1 MRQNERK
8 STDWQRNIKIAWIG
22 TFFTGA
28 SFSIVMPFMALYIE
42 ELGVKGDMVEWYAG
56 LSVAISALASALVSP
71 VWGRLADRYG
81 RKPMMI
87 RASMVMTFTMGG
99 LALVPNVFWLL
110 FLRTLNGLFAGYV
123 PNATALIASQ
133 VPQNRSGYALGTLS
147 TGLTAGVLIGPLL
160 GGTLS
165 EAFGMRG
172 TFLLVGLI
180 LFICCLLTI
189 FGLRENF
196 QPVEK
201 GEMMTLSQV
210 FAKIPSK
217 SMLIGLFV
225 TSMIIQISAQ
235 SIAPMLAL
243 YIRYLGQR
251 ENILFYSGLIVS
263 AMGFSSLLSTPYL
276 GKLGDRIGN
285 HRLLLMGLFYSF
297 LLYFLCGFA
306 GSALQLGI
314 LRFAYGFGVGAL
326 MPSVNSLLTKMTPK
340 EGISRI
346 FSFNQSFS
354 YIGQVLGPFVGSA
367 VATGLGY
374 RWVFF
379 VTAMIVFGNFVW
391 SLIIFR
397 KSLGV
402 KNIGES

>member
-1 MRQNERK
+1 
-8 STDWQRNIKIAWIG
+8 
-22 TFFTGA
+22 
-28 SFSIVMPFMALYIE
+28 MPFMALYIE
-42 ELGVKGDMVEWYAG
+42 ELGVKGDMVEWYTG

-210 FAKIPSK
+210 FARIPSK

-251 ENILFYSGLIVS
+251 DNILFY
-263 AMGFSSLLSTPYL
+263 
-276 GKLGDRIGN
+276 
-285 HRLLLMGLFYSF
+285 
-297 LLYFLCGFA
+297 
-306 GSALQLGI
+306 
-314 LRFAYGFGVGAL
+314 
-326 MPSVNSLLTKMTPK
+326 
-340 EGISRI
+340 
-346 FSFNQSFS
+346 
-354 YIGQVLGPFVGSA
+354 
-367 VATGLGY
+367 
-374 RWVFF
+374 
-379 VTAMIVFGNFVW
+379 W
-391 SLIIFR
+391 S
-397 KSLGV
+397 
-402 KNIGES
+402 

>member
-1 MRQNERK
+1 MRQKELK
-8 STDWQRNIKIAWIG
+8 STDWQRNLKIAWIG

-201 GEMMTLSQV
+201 GEMM
-210 FAKIPSK
+210 
-217 SMLIGLFV
+217 GLFHL
-225 TSMIIQISAQ
+225 ID
-235 SIAPMLAL
+235 
-243 YIRYLGQR
+243 GQLLPFHASL
-251 ENILFYSGLIVS
+251 EIVEP
-263 AMGFSSLLSTPYL
+263 FSSFCKNSQQIYVDWPFCDQYDYPDFCPIDCAYVGPLHS
-276 GKLGDRIGN
+276 
-285 HRLLLMGLFYSF
+285 LFRSEGQYPF
-297 LLYFLCGFA
+297 LL
-306 GSALQLGI
+306 
-314 LRFAYGFGVGAL
+314 R
-326 MPSVNSLLTKMTPK
+326 VNSFCYGLL
-340 EGISRI
+340 
-346 FSFNQSFS
+346 
-354 YIGQVLGPFVGSA
+354 
-367 VATGLGY
+367 
-374 RWVFF
+374 
-379 VTAMIVFGNFVW
+379 
-391 SLIIFR
+391 
-397 KSLGV
+397 
-402 KNIGES
+402 

>member
-1 MRQNERK
+1 MRQKELK
-8 STDWQRNIKIAWIG
+8 STDWQRNLKIAWIG

-196 QPVEK
+196 QPVRK
-201 GEMMTLSQV
+201 GRDDDSFSGFCKNSQQIYV
-210 FAKIPSK
+210 DWPFCDQYDYPDFCPIDCAYVGPLHS
-217 SMLIGLFV
+217 LFR
-225 TSMIIQISAQ
+225 SE
-235 SIAPMLAL
+235 
-243 YIRYLGQR
+243 GQ
-251 ENILFYSGLIVS
+251 Y
-263 AMGFSSLLSTPYL
+263 P
-276 GKLGDRIGN
+276 
-285 HRLLLMGLFYSF
+285 F
-297 LLYFLCGFA
+297 LL
-306 GSALQLGI
+306 
-314 LRFAYGFGVGAL
+314 R
-326 MPSVNSLLTKMTPK
+326 VNSFCYGLL
-340 EGISRI
+340 
-346 FSFNQSFS
+346 
-354 YIGQVLGPFVGSA
+354 
-367 VATGLGY
+367 
-374 RWVFF
+374 
-379 VTAMIVFGNFVW
+379 
-391 SLIIFR
+391 
-397 KSLGV
+397 
-402 KNIGES
+402 

>member
-1 MRQNERK
+1 MRQKELK
-8 STDWQRNIKIAWIG
+8 STDWQRNLKIAWIG

-172 TFLLVGLI
+172 YLFIGWTHSIYLLPLNCLWFAREFPACRKGRDDDSFSGFCENSQQIYVDWPFCDQYDYPDFCPIDCAYVGPLHSLFRSEGKYPFLLRVNCFCYGL
-180 LFICCLLTI
+180 L
-189 FGLRENF
+189 
-196 QPVEK
+196 
-201 GEMMTLSQV
+201 
-210 FAKIPSK
+210 
-217 SMLIGLFV
+217 
-225 TSMIIQISAQ
+225 
-235 SIAPMLAL
+235 
-243 YIRYLGQR
+243 
-251 ENILFYSGLIVS
+251 
-263 AMGFSSLLSTPYL
+263 
-276 GKLGDRIGN
+276 
-285 HRLLLMGLFYSF
+285 
-297 LLYFLCGFA
+297 
-306 GSALQLGI
+306 
-314 LRFAYGFGVGAL
+314 
-326 MPSVNSLLTKMTPK
+326 
-340 EGISRI
+340 
-346 FSFNQSFS
+346 
-354 YIGQVLGPFVGSA
+354 
-367 VATGLGY
+367 
-374 RWVFF
+374 
-379 VTAMIVFGNFVW
+379 
-391 SLIIFR
+391 
-397 KSLGV
+397 
-402 KNIGES
+402 

>member
-1 MRQNERK
+1 MDSEFQKEDDCLRQKELK
-8 STDWQRNIKIAWIG
+8 STDWQRNLKIAWIG

-180 LFICCLLTI
+180 LFICCLLILQFQCFCIIKSLYRIIDRFRIQSQI
-189 FGLRENF
+189 FN
-196 QPVEK
+196 
-201 GEMMTLSQV
+201 
-210 FAKIPSK
+210 
-217 SMLIGLFV
+217 LIFILIF
-225 TSMIIQISAQ
+225 
-235 SIAPMLAL
+235 L
-243 YIRYLGQR
+243 QR
-251 ENILFYSGLIVS
+251 
-263 AMGFSSLLSTPYL
+263 
-276 GKLGDRIGN
+276 
-285 HRLLLMGLFYSF
+285 
-297 LLYFLCGFA
+297 
-306 GSALQLGI
+306 
-314 LRFAYGFGVGAL
+314 
-326 MPSVNSLLTKMTPK
+326 
-340 EGISRI
+340 
-346 FSFNQSFS
+346 
-354 YIGQVLGPFVGSA
+354 
-367 VATGLGY
+367 
-374 RWVFF
+374 
-379 VTAMIVFGNFVW
+379 IVFKV
-391 SLIIFR
+391 LKKIIR
-397 KSLGV
+397 KSI
-402 KNIGES
+402 IG

>member
-1 MRQNERK
+1 MRQKELK
-8 STDWQRNIKIAWIG
+8 STDWQRNLKIVWIG

-42 ELGVKGDMVEWYAG
+42 ELGVKGDMVEWYTG

-210 FAKIPSK
+210 FARIPSK

-263 AMGFSSLLSTPYL
+263 AMGFSSLLSTPFL

-326 MPSVNSLLTKMTPK
+326 MPSINSLLTKMTPK